1 MVSAKSPPFLIKCRG
16 MSKALFLLFFFNLF
30 LLGQA
35 QATDKYKIKYEATI
49 IYTEP
54 DGTKLVLPMA
64 VGKIW
69 MRVSDGACLVR
80 VGAWESDILHI
91 CRIPKG
97 EAGMA
102 PVQVELSDST
112 FVTMLL
118 ESLKFLMDKK
128 YAYSLKIFNRAN
140 VYVNDQLT
148 DTKTI
153 NQSSS
158 GSLFVKFN
166 EANRITLEHPDFKNK
181 IKVEM
186 RFFSLRKTLK
196 KTF

>member
-1 MVSAKSPPFLIKCRG
+1 MRNMMKSMFIFL
-16 MSKALFLLFFFNLF
+16 FFNLF
-30 LLGQA
+30 LLGQS
-35 QATDKYKIKYEATI
+35 QAADKYKIKYEATV

-54 DGTKLVLPMA
+54 DGTKIVLPMA

-69 MRVSDGACLVR
+69 MRVSDGACQVR
-80 VGAWESDILHI
+80 VGAWESDIFHI

-102 PVQVELSDST
+102 PIQVELADAT
-112 FVTMLL
+112 IVTMLL

-140 VYVNDQLT
+140 VYQNDQLI
-148 DTKTI
+148 DTRTI
-153 NQSSS
+153 NQSST

-166 EANRITLEHPDFKNK
+166 EANRITLEHQEFKNK
-181 IKVEM
+181 IKIEM
-186 RFFSLRKTLK
+186 RFFSLRKTIK